1 MKQQDPFQPV
11 MLVSV
16 PTEFVAHAIV
26 RALEAVDVPATV
38 FGGNLAGMRA
48 EAPSQ
53 AVVMVRRMDLDRAR
67 VALESVRTE
76 SVDFDPEELAAAAEA
91 AGTEADPSES
101 CLECGYDV
109 RHLPSDRVT
118 CPECGTPRT
127 RAAVT
132 LGPLLGDT
140 SGEHGPFWRRSG
152 VEVAVGV
159 AAGVVVLLLV
169 LLVILGFAVAW

>member
-1 MKQQDPFQPV
+1 

-16 PTEFVAHAIV
+16 QTEFVAHAIV

-76 SVDFDPEELAAAAEA
+76 SVDFDPEELAKQAEEA
-91 AGTEADPSES
+91 AVEPDPASV
-101 CLECGYDV
+101 CLNCGYDV
-109 RHLPSDRVT
+109 RHVPDGHV
-118 CPECGTPRT
+118 CPECGQSRLRRDAPGLRMTMFGRIVL
-127 RAAVT
+127 AMFI
-132 LGPLLGDT
+132 LL
-140 SGEHGPFWRRSG
+140 
-152 VEVAVGV
+152 VGYFIV
-159 AAGVVVLLLV
+159 PGLLLF
-169 LLVILGFAVAW
+169 LLFGLPGILSKFN